1 MDSCCPGDWSGPGDS
16 PWAGP
21 AAACL
26 RCRRTTTTAGVE
38 HTCALRSDGTARCWS
53 HNTFGQLGDGTTKE
67 RHTPAAVSGLTSAV
81 AIATGNVH
89 TCAVLSDGSA
99 RCWGQNTYGQLGD
112 GTTTWR
118 FSPVVV
124 GLDTDGDGCPANYE
138 AYGAPESRPGFTCP
152 TSQPC
157 YSDSAWYDFY
167 DVPVP
172 ANQDPTPNGA
182 RNKAIN
188 VQDVVGILNY
198 VGTYEDGPP
207 NGRGVDYD
215 STKDGDWN
223 GDTSI
228 DGLDKVGRRYDRQPS
243 ALPNPPWEAGQPDG
257 AVNLQD
263 LVLIFKQVGLD
274 CRPP

>member
-1 MDSCCPGDWSGPGDS
+1 M
-16 PWAGP
+16 
-21 AAACL
+21 
-26 RCRRTTTTAGVE
+26 
-38 HTCALRSDGTARCWS
+38 
-53 HNTFGQLGDGTTKE
+53 
-67 RHTPAAVSGLTSAV
+67 
-81 AIATGNVH
+81 
-89 TCAVLSDGSA
+89 
-99 RCWGQNTYGQLGD
+99 
-112 GTTTWR
+112 
-118 FSPVVV
+118 
-124 GLDTDGDGCPANYE
+124 
-138 AYGAPESRPGFTCP
+138 
-152 TSQPC
+152 
-157 YSDSAWYDFY
+157 
-167 DVPVP
+167 P

-215 STKDGDWN
+215 SAKDGDWN
-223 GDTSI
+223 ADTSI

-243 ALPNPPWEAGQPDG
+243 TFPNPPWEAGGPDG